1 MANLFQDLQ
10 GFRKRLF
17 WGYTTDRPL
26 QGYVKLY
33 DTDLIKQSLKNYLY
47 TRRGERLG
55 YPTYGTIIW
64 DLLFEPNTER
74 VKQQIIDE
82 VIRAANSEP
91 RVRII
96 SLDVRQIPD
105 GYVASLELE
114 NIMTQVADT
123 MTFEFNREN
132 ASRRR
137 VQ

>member
-1 MANLFQDLQ
+1 MTNIFENLE
-10 GFRKRLF
+10 GVRKRLF

-26 QGYVKLY
+26 QGYVNLY
-33 DTDLIKQSLKNYLY
+33 DFDLIKQSLKNYLY
-47 TRRGERLG
+47 TRRGERVG

-82 VIRAANSEP
+82 IIMAANSEP
-91 RVRII
+91 RIKI
-96 SLDVRQIPD
+96 LSLDVQPIPD
-105 GYVASLELE
+105 GYIAHLEVE

-132 ASRRR
+132 VSRKR